1 MPKICYIHLG
11 LHKTA
16 TTSFQETCANNS
28 EILEKNGITYPIFQC
43 SAANQLKI
51 INHSIPIF
59 SLYFGKPYQYHINK
73 RWGVAWQARA
83 INSSYMQQFEE
94 YLESSENLLLSG
106 EDISMLGEGKLYTL
120 IEKIKSYGYKI
131 EATALLRSPYSML
144 CSQLQE
150 TIKMG
155 KYSNFISLNNSAK
168 LFSQDQFNGKANI
181 VKKLQAAFGKSINFH
196 SFEHACTDTLGPV
209 GYLLREFIK
218 QEATNFKYSK
228 GNESYFNLTIRIQN
242 ELNKIEN
249 VFTNADKQRINPDHT
264 KLGTDIDN
272 NLSFTGKFLLTEHE
286 YNLAEEFINEEREA
300 MHQLTGIGEM
310 LNQSIQ
316 FSKPIYD

>member
-1 MPKICYIHLG
+1 M
-11 LHKTA
+11 
-16 TTSFQETCANNS
+16 S
-28 EILEKNGITYPIFQC
+28 
-43 SAANQLKI
+43 
-51 INHSIPIF
+51 
-59 SLYFGKPYQYHINK
+59 
-73 RWGVAWQARA
+73 
-83 INSSYMQQFEE
+83 
-94 YLESSENLLLSG
+94 
-106 EDISMLGEGKLYTL
+106 
-120 IEKIKSYGYKI
+120 
-131 EATALLRSPYSML
+131 
-144 CSQLQE
+144 
-150 TIKMG
+150 

-300 MHQLTGIGEM
+300 MHQLTGIEEM